1 MSKIRFKPIVLFEI
15 LHDKIQREQTRALK
29 QQRFFEN
36 SHPEVCYEK
45 LFFLCQIYKQY
56 LQLLQKRT

>member
-45 LFFLCQIYKQY
+45 LFFLCQV
-56 LQLLQKRT
+56 L